1 MSIENYGAPY
11 PAKGEIIDGKYEVQN
26 ILGEGGM
33 GAVAKATHLLRR
45 APVALK
51 FLSPSVLVT
60 PGAVERF
67 LNEAV
72 AASQIDSAHVV
83 TIYDVGKL
91 PSGAPYLVMEF
102 LEGRDLAMVLELIG
116 GPVETPRAIH
126 FVLQILR
133 AMQAAHAVGIIHRDL
148 KPANCFA
155 IHRDGDDDFI
165 KLFDFG
171 ISKIQKAGET
181 KSASLTRTNSALG
194 TPLYMSPEQ
203 AKSPRSVDTRT
214 DLYSTAV
221 ILYELLT
228 CCTPYYSE
236 AGELTEIL
244 FKLFTQD
251 PTPILNVRPDL
262 PPALA
267 EAIHKC
273 LARDLD
279 TRPPTAADM
288 AELLAPFAD
297 DRSKLIL
304 DRIRHPPPP
313 KKSTAPPGGSG
324 QGSLAAFEKM
334 SSPGNIIVGDADRR
348 AIGSAATQISIV
360 PAPPASSIVNQS
372 PPSMVRE
379 GGLPPSAQKGAAA
392 TAQSELDSTKNST
405 MTATQALA
413 AGNETARF
421 PMGIVLAVM
430 AALAIGAGIYMTQRH
445 STDPLARDSSPTTS
459 ATSNANAV
467 PTDTAPATA
476 SANAAPS
483 ATTSASASASVA
495 VSASAAPHPT
505 NHAVNPPPTSTH
517 ATDTPPNQANQA
529 NQANQPGPINH
540 LNDIGRKQ

>member
-1 MSIENYGAPY
+1 MSIEQYGAPY
-11 PAKGEIIDGKYEVQN
+11 PAKGEIIDGKYEVQH

-91 PSGAPYLVMEF
+91 PSGAPYLVMEY
-102 LEGRDLAMVLELIG
+102 LEGRDLAMVLEQIG

-126 FVLQILR
+126 FTLQILR

-171 ISKIQKAGET
+171 ISKIQKPGET

-244 FKLFTQD
+244 FKLFTAD
-251 PTPILNVRPDL
+251 PTPILQVRPDL

-267 EAIHKC
+267 EVIHQC

-279 TRPPTAADM
+279 TRPATAADM

-297 DRSKLIL
+297 DRSKLII

-334 SSPGNIIVGDADRR
+334 SSPGSLVIGEGDRR
-348 AIGSAATQISIV
+348 AIGQAATQISV
-360 PAPPASSIVNQS
+360 VPPAPPTNQS

-379 GGLPPSAQKGAAA
+379 SGPMGAAA
-392 TAQSELDSTKNST
+392 AAQNELDSTKNST

-413 AGNETARF
+413 AGEPTSRF
-421 PMGIVLAVM
+421 PTGVV
-430 AALAIGAGIYMTQRH
+430 LAIGAALALGGGIYFTQRH
-445 STDPLARDSSPTTS
+445 SPDPLVRDTSPTTS
-459 ATSNANAV
+459 AVVSNAIPIA
-467 PTDTAPATA
+467 TDSA
-476 SANAAPS
+476 SAATSIAVIPS
-483 ATTSASASASVA
+483 ASTSASAAA
-495 VSASAAPHPT
+495 SASAAPHIT
-505 NHAVNPPPTSTH
+505 NHAANPPPSAH
-517 ATDTPPNQANQA
+517 APDPENTGHTQQ
-529 NQANQPGPINH
+529 INK

>member
-1 MSIENYGAPY
+1 MENFGAPY
-11 PAKGEIIDGKYEVQN
+11 PAQGEVIDGKYEVQQL
-26 ILGEGGM
+26 LGEGGM
-33 GAVAKATHLLRR
+33 GAVAKANHLLRR

-91 PSGAPYLVMEF
+91 PSGAPYLVMEY
-102 LEGRDLAMVLELIG
+102 LEGRDLAVVLEELG
-116 GPVETPRAIH
+116 GPVDVPRAIH

-171 ISKIQKAGET
+171 ISKIQKSGET

-251 PTPILNVRPDL
+251 PRPIRDVRPEL
-262 PPALA
+262 PQALA
-267 EAIHKC
+267 DVIHRC

-279 TRPPTAADM
+279 VRPATAADM

-297 DRSKLIL
+297 DRSKLTI

-313 KKSTAPPGGSG
+313 KKSAPPANNAHAA
-324 QGSLAAFEKM
+324 GSLAAFEKM
-334 SSPGNIIVGDADRR
+334 SVAPSIALAGNDRR
-348 AIGSAATQISIV
+348 AIGEAATQISV
-360 PAPPASSIVNQS
+360 APMASAMSAAPS
-372 PPSMVRE
+372 PPSMLRE
-379 GGLPPSAQKGAAA
+379 GGPMGAAA
-392 TAQSELDSTKNST
+392 SAQTDLDATKNST

-413 AGNETARF
+413 SGEASRF
-421 PMGIVLAVM
+421 PTAIIFGVVLVM
-430 AALAIGAGIYMTQRH
+430 ALGGTAFYATRGHASDPLVREPSQATSTAAATGGPATPAN
-445 STDPLARDSSPTTS
+445 STDLPTSATASAAPSSSSSENVAIVAPPPTHNGHPTTS
-459 ATSNANAV
+459 ATGPGSGHSQ
-467 PTDTAPATA
+467 D
-476 SANAAPS
+476 
-483 ATTSASASASVA
+483 
-495 VSASAAPHPT
+495 
-505 NHAVNPPPTSTH
+505 PPQNSGIH
-517 ATDTPPNQANQA
+517 Q
-529 NQANQPGPINH
+529 
-540 LNDIGRKQ
+540 LNDIGRKR

>member
-1 MSIENYGAPY
+1 MSLENYGAPY

-33 GAVAKATHLLRR
+33 GAVAKAQHLLRR

-102 LEGRDLAMVLELIG
+102 LEGRDLAMVLEQIG
-116 GPVETPRAIH
+116 GPVEIPRAIH
-126 FVLQILR
+126 FTLQILR

-171 ISKIQKAGET
+171 ISKIQKSGET

-203 AKSPRSVDTRT
+203 AKSPRSVDHRT

-236 AGELTEIL
+236 SGELTEIL
-244 FKLFTQD
+244 FKLFTAD
-251 PTPILNVRPDL
+251 PTPILQVRPDL

-267 EAIHKC
+267 DVIHKC

-288 AELLAPFAD
+288 AEWLAPFAD
-297 DRSKLIL
+297 DRSKLII
-304 DRIRHPPPP
+304 DRIRHPPAP
-313 KKSTAPPGGSG
+313 KKSSAPPGGSG
-324 QGSLAAFEKM
+324 HTSLSAFEKM
-334 SSPGNIIVGDADRR
+334 SSPGNVIVPEADRR
-348 AIGSAATQISIV
+348 AIGAAATQISIAP
-360 PAPPASSIVNQS
+360 PAPPQLLNPTNQS
-372 PPSMVRE
+372 PPSMARE
-379 GGLPPSAQKGAAA
+379 AAQHPSSQMGAAA
-392 TAQSELDSTKNST
+392 AAQSELDSTKNST
-405 MTATQALA
+405 MTASQALA
-413 AGNETARF
+413 SGSETSRF
-421 PMGIVLAVM
+421 PTGI
-430 AALAIGAGIYMTQRH
+430 AIGAFAVVAIAGGIYLTQRH
-445 STDPLARDSSPTTS
+445 ADPLARDSSPTAPTLSAAATTASPIATDTTSAAPTTS
-459 ATSNANAV
+459 AT
-467 PTDTAPATA
+467 
-476 SANAAPS
+476 AAPS
-483 ATTSASASASVA
+483 TSASTVASAS
-495 VSASAAPHPT
+495 SAPHSARPQFP
-505 NHAVNPPPTSTH
+505 HDPRSTTPDAPGN
-517 ATDTPPNQANQA
+517 ATADHPA
-529 NQANQPGPINH
+529 INK

>member
-1 MSIENYGAPY
+1 MSLENYGAPY
-11 PAKGEIIDGKYEVQN
+11 PAKGEIIDGKYEVGN
-26 ILGEGGM
+26 MLGEGGM
-33 GAVAKATHLLRR
+33 GAVTKAQHLLRR

-72 AASQIDSAHVV
+72 AASQIDSAHIV

-91 PSGAPYLVMEF
+91 PSGAPYLVMEY
-102 LEGRDLAMVLELIG
+102 LEGRDLAMILEQIG
-116 GPVETPRAIH
+116 GPIDVPRAVH
-126 FVLQILR
+126 FTLQILR

-171 ISKIQKAGET
+171 ISKIQKSGET

-203 AKSPRSVDTRT
+203 AKSPRSVDHRT

-236 AGELTEIL
+236 SGELTEIL
-244 FKLFTQD
+244 FKLFTAD
-251 PTPILNVRPDL
+251 PTPILQVRPDL

-267 EAIHKC
+267 DVIHKC

-279 TRPPTAADM
+279 TRPATAADM
-288 AELLAPFAD
+288 AEWLAPFAD
-297 DRSKLIL
+297 DRSKLII
-304 DRIRHPPPP
+304 DRIRHPPAP

-324 QGSLAAFEKM
+324 HTSLSAFEKM
-334 SSPGNIIVGDADRR
+334 SSPGNVIVPEADRR
-348 AIGSAATQISIV
+348 AIGAAATQISIAP
-360 PAPPASSIVNQS
+360 PAPPQLLNPTNQS

-379 GGLPPSAQKGAAA
+379 SGQHPSSQMGAAA
-392 TAQSELDSTKNST
+392 AAQSELDSTKNST

-413 AGNETARF
+413 SGNEPSRS
-421 PMGIVLAVM
+421 PMLMIMGVA
-430 AALAIGAGIYMTQRH
+430 AALAVGTAIYFSQRH
-445 STDPLARDSSPTTS
+445 ADPLVRDSSPTNPTS
-459 ATSNANAV
+459 SVVVANAN
-467 PTDTAPATA
+467 PNPLSTDTA
-476 SANAAPS
+476 SAAP
-483 ATTSASASASVA
+483 TTTTTAAPSASASAVA
-495 VSASAAPHPT
+495 SASAAPHVNHPQIPHDPHTPT
-505 NHAVNPPPTSTH
+505 TSDPAGDH
-517 ATDTPPNQANQA
+517 
-529 NQANQPGPINH
+529 PGINK

>member
-1 MSIENYGAPY
+1 MSLENYGAPY

-33 GAVAKATHLLRR
+33 GAVAKAQHLLRR

-91 PSGAPYLVMEF
+91 PTGAPYLVMEF
-102 LEGRDLAMVLELIG
+102 LEGRDLAMVLEQIG
-116 GPVETPRAIH
+116 GPVEIPRAIH
-126 FVLQILR
+126 FTLQILR

-171 ISKIQKAGET
+171 ISKIQKSGET

-203 AKSPRSVDTRT
+203 AKSPRSVDHRT

-236 AGELTEIL
+236 SGELTEIL
-244 FKLFTQD
+244 FKLFTAD
-251 PTPILNVRPDL
+251 PTPILQVRPDL

-267 EAIHKC
+267 EVIHKC

-279 TRPPTAADM
+279 TRPSSAAEM
-288 AELLAPFAD
+288 AEWLAPFAD
-297 DRSKLIL
+297 DRSKLII
-304 DRIRHPPPP
+304 DRIRHPPAP
-313 KKSTAPPGGSG
+313 KKSSAPPGGSG
-324 QGSLAAFEKM
+324 HTSLSAFEKM
-334 SSPGNIIVGDADRR
+334 SSPGNVIVPEADRR
-348 AIGSAATQISIV
+348 AIGAAATQISIAP
-360 PAPPASSIVNQS
+360 PAPPQLLNPTNQS

-379 GGLPPSAQKGAAA
+379 SGPMGAAA
-392 TAQSELDSTKNST
+392 AAQSELDSTKNST

-413 AGNETARF
+413 GANETSRF
-421 PMGIVLAVM
+421 PTGIVIGALAV
-430 AALAIGAGIYMTQRH
+430 AAIAGGIYLTQRH
-445 STDPLARDSSPTTS
+445 ADPLVRDSSPTTS
-459 ATSNANAV
+459 TQTTPSMSSANAT
-467 PTDTAPATA
+467 PISTDTASAAPTETATA
-476 SANAAPS
+476 SAIP
-483 ATTSASASASVA
+483 SASASG
-495 VSASAAPHPT
+495 APHANHPQIPRDPHSPT
-505 NHAVNPPPTSTH
+505 TAQTGTAPENKP
-517 ATDTPPNQANQA
+517 DTK
-529 NQANQPGPINH
+529 PGITK

>member
-11 PAKGEIIDGKYEVQN
+11 PAKGEIIDGKYEVHN

-171 ISKIQKAGET
+171 ISKIQKTGET

-251 PTPILNVRPDL
+251 PTPILQVRPDL

-267 EAIHKC
+267 EVIHKC

-279 TRPPTAADM
+279 TRPATAADM

-313 KKSTAPPGGSG
+313 KKSSAPPAGSG

-334 SSPGNIIVGDADRR
+334 SSPGSLVIADADRR
-348 AIGSAATQISIV
+348 AIGQAATQISV
-360 PAPPASSIVNQS
+360 MPAPPSVIQS

-379 GGLPPSAQKGAAA
+379 SGPMGAAA
-392 TAQSELDSTKNST
+392 AAQSELDSTKNST

-413 AGNETARF
+413 AGNETSRF
-421 PMGIVLAVM
+421 PTGIVLAVM
-430 AALAIGAGIYMTQRH
+430 AALAVGTAIYMTQH
-445 STDPLARDSSPTTS
+445 HGTDPLARDSSPTTS
-459 ATSNANAV
+459 TTPVANANAI
-467 PTDTAPATA
+467 PPDTASATA
-476 SANAAPS
+476 SANAAASAS
-483 ATTSASASASVA
+483 ATTSASAVA
-495 VSASAAPHPT
+495 SASATPHPT
-505 NHAVNPPPTSTH
+505 SHANPPTS
-517 ATDTPPNQANQA
+517 AASAQSAEPNQPN
-529 NQANQPGPINH
+529 GFTH
-540 LNDIGRKQ
+540 LKDIGRKQ

>member
-11 PAKGEIIDGKYEVQN
+11 PANGEIIDGKYEVQH

-102 LEGRDLAMVLELIG
+102 LEGRDLAMVLEQIG
-116 GPVETPRAIH
+116 GPLDVPRAVH

-155 IHRDGDDDFI
+155 IHRDGDDDFV

-171 ISKIQKAGET
+171 ISKIQKSGET

-251 PTPILNVRPDL
+251 PTPILQVRPDL

-267 EAIHKC
+267 EVIHKC

-297 DRSKLIL
+297 DRSKLIIE
-304 DRIRHPPPP
+304 RIRHPPPP
-313 KKSTAPPGGSG
+313 KKSSAPPGGSG

-348 AIGSAATQISIV
+348 AIGQAATQISVV
-360 PAPPASSIVNQS
+360 PAAPLTNQS

-379 GGLPPSAQKGAAA
+379 SGPMGAAA
-392 TAQSELDSTKNST
+392 AAQSELDSTKNST

-413 AGNETARF
+413 SGSETSRF
-421 PMGIVLAVM
+421 PAGIVLCVM
-430 AALAIGAGIYMTQRH
+430 AALAIGTGIYMTHH
-445 STDPLARDSSPTTS
+445 STDPLARDSSPVTS
-459 ATSNANAV
+459 ASATANANANSI
-467 PTDTAPATA
+467 PTDTASTIA
-476 SANAAPS
+476 SATAAPS
-483 ATTSASASASVA
+483 ASTSPSA
-495 VSASAAPHPT
+495 SASAAPHST
-505 NHAVNPPPTSTH
+505 THAVNPPPS
-517 ATDTPPNQANQA
+517 ATPENIGKTPS
-529 NQANQPGPINH
+529 PGINH